1 MATKK
6 DKTLVSPVVCGY
18 HDEKDENLVVEVEL
32 PGVKKKNLKL
42 QMTEDGFCASGERDD
57 FCYEACYNFM
67 HEIDADKAKAKFDSG
82 LLTITVPFL
91 KPEEPREITIG

>member
-1 MATKK
+1 MAKKK

-32 PGVKKKNLKL
+32 PGVKKKDLKL
-42 QMTEDGFCASGERDD
+42 QMTEGGFCASGERDD
-57 FCYEACYNFM
+57 LCYEACYSFV
-67 HEIDADKAKAKFDSG
+67 HEIDADEAKAKFDSG

-91 KPEEPREITIG
+91 KPEEPREITIE